1 VVGRGPDR
9 SEVVGVSG
17 DVRNNGLARETEAQI
32 YVPFPQLPWTNMN
45 LLVRTAMAPETV
57 TSAVRAQ
64 IAAVDPDQA
73 ISNIRTVE
81 ELVANSRKQSRF
93 TMFLLGAFSIAAMA
107 LAMIGMYAVLAYSVA
122 GRRQEMAIRL
132 ALGARRED
140 ILMLVVRQ
148 GFALTA
154 AGIVLGMIAAL
165 VLTRLMSSLLYRV
178 SAYDLTTFALVPLI
192 FLVIGMM
199 ASYLPARRATKVP
212 PAEALRQS

>member
-1 VVGRGPDR
+1 
-9 SEVVGVSG
+9 
-17 DVRNNGLARETEAQI
+17 
-32 YVPFPQLPWTNMN
+32 
-45 LLVRTAMAPETV
+45 
-57 TSAVRAQ
+57 
-64 IAAVDPDQA
+64 
-73 ISNIRTVE
+73 
-81 ELVANSRKQSRF
+81 
-93 TMFLLGAFSIAAMA
+93 MFLLGAFSIAALA

-140 ILMLVVRQ
+140 ILMLVVRH

-165 VLTRLMSSLLYRV
+165 LMTRLMSSLLYRV

-192 FLVIGMM
+192 FLVTGMM